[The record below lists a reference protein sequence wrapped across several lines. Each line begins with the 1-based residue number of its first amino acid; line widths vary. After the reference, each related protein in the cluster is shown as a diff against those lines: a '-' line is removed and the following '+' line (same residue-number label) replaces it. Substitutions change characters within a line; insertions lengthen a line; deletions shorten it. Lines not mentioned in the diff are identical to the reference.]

1 MALYKRGKTWWVSF
15 TSPSGE
21 RIRSSARTEDKTQ
34 AQEYHDRL
42 KAELWRKH
50 QLGEK
55 PRRTWQEA
63 VVRWHREK
71 EHKADIGKDIAK
83 FKWFHPYLG
92 HRYLDEIDRDLVD
105 RIAETKRDEA
115 SPATANRYLAL
126 LRSILRATRDD
137 WEWIDKVPRV
147 RLFSEPRKR
156 VRWLTQEEAIRL
168 LNELP
173 SHLADMAA
181 FTLATGL
188 RQSNVS
194 FLRWDQVD
202 TVRGMAWIHPDE
214 SKSRKAIAVPL
225 NEDALAVLRRRQG
238 SHPGYVFTYKDNPVA
253 RTTTKAW
260 AAALRRAGIT
270 DFRWHDLRHTW
281 ASWHVQRGTR
291 LQELQELGGWS
302 SYDMVLR
309 YAHLAADHLKGA
321 ACRIEGTIPAQ
332 PETKNGLRLIVSR

>member
-21 RIRSSARTEDKTQ
+21 RVRRSSGTQDKQQ

-42 KAELWRKH
+42 KAELWRTQK
-50 QLGEK
+50 LGDK

-63 VVRWHREK
+63 VVRWVRDTD
-71 EHKADIGKDIAK
+71 HKADHSKDIAK
-83 FKWFHPYLG
+83 LRWFDDYLG
-92 HRYLDEIDRDLVD
+92 HYYLDEIDRALVD
-105 RIAETKRDEA
+105 RIAEAKKLEA
-115 SPATANRYLAL
+115 SPSTANRYLAL
-126 LRSILRATRDD
+126 LRAILRMARDE

-147 RLFSEPRKR
+147 RLYPEPKKR
-156 VRWLTQEEAIRL
+156 VRWITHEEAKHL

-194 FLRWDQVD
+194 FLRWDQLD
-202 TVRGMAWIHPDE
+202 LARAMAWIHADQ

-225 NEDALAVLRRRQG
+225 NGDALSILTRRKG
-238 SHPGYVFTYKDNPVA
+238 KHPEYVFTYQNKPVA

-260 AAALRRAGIT
+260 KSALNRAGIE

-281 ASWHVQRGTR
+281 ASWHVQSGTN

-302 SYDMVLR
+302 SFEMVLR
-309 YAHLAADHLKGA
+309 YAHLAGDHLKSA
-321 ACRIEGTIPAQ
+321 ASRIEGTLLAQ
-332 PETKNGLRLIVSR
+332 SDSEKRLKVIVNR